1 MSRHFRLL
9 ASCAALVVTGS
20 MTLRAEGTTLEDS
33 LYTASLHRVM
43 HFRVCLP
50 ASGSSGARYPA
61 ILMLHGLGG
70 NYRNWTDLTNIR
82 NLAAQD
88 TVLVVT
94 PDAGDSWYV
103 DSFTDTTSRCESAIV
118 HELLPYI
125 LSKYPADRRN
135 LGIGGLSM
143 GGYGALTIGLRHPD
157 IFRFIGEMSGALFV
171 PFGIPDL
178 NRFGR
183 ENLRPM
189 LTRVFGTDSLAW
201 RAVAPERLAAAI
213 DTARAPYIYMVS
225 GIQDDLSIR
234 VASHR
239 SFADVLRERG
249 IHYEYHETPGRHSW
263 DYWAREIGPLLRRFR
278 DLCIVR

>member
-1 MSRHFRLL
+1 MVRHMRLL
-9 ASCAALVVTGS
+9 AVCAAFVVAGS
-20 MTLRAEGTTLEDS
+20 MSIRAQGTTLEDS

-50 ASGSSGARYPA
+50 ASGSAGRTYPA

-70 NYRNWTDLTNIR
+70 NYRNWTDLTNIGG
-82 NLAAQD
+82 LALLD

-103 DSFTDTTSRCESAIV
+103 DSFTDTAAKYESAIV
-118 HELLPYI
+118 RDLLPYV

-171 PFGIPDL
+171 PFGIPEL
-178 NRFGR
+178 NTFGR

-189 LTRVFGTDSLAW
+189 LTCVFGADSLAW
-201 RAVAPERLAAAI
+201 RTVAPERLAAAI

-239 SFADVLRERG
+239 SFADVLRARG
-249 IHYEYHETPGRHSW
+249 IHYEYHETPGKHSW

-278 DLCIVR
+278 DLRIIR

>member
-1 MSRHFRLL
+1 MTRRLTIL
-9 ASCAALVVTGS
+9 FAFAGFIVAGCASLHAQAS
-20 MTLRAEGTTLEDS
+20 PLEDS
-33 LYTASLHRVM
+33 LYCASIHRMM

-50 ASGSSGARYPA
+50 ASESAGRTYPT

-82 NLAAQD
+82 NLALLD

-103 DSFTDTTSRCESAIV
+103 DSFTDTSAKYESAIV
-118 HELLPYI
+118 GDLLRYV
-125 LSKYPADRRN
+125 LSKYPADKRY

-143 GGYGALTIGLRHPD
+143 GGYGALTIGLRHPE

-178 NRFGR
+178 NKFGR

-189 LTRVFGTDSLAW
+189 LTSVFGTDSLAW
-201 RAVAPERLAAAI
+201 RAVAPERIAATI
-213 DTARAPYIYMVS
+213 DTNRVPYIYMVS

-234 VASHR
+234 VAIHR
-239 SFADVLRERG
+239 SFADILRARG
-249 IHYEYHETPGRHSW
+249 IRYEYHETPGRHSW
-263 DYWAREIGPLLRRFR
+263 DFWAREIGPLLQRFR
-278 DLCIVR
+278 ELCNAR